1 MGFLEKKAY
10 LVHQALGYL
19 PLSKYLQ
26 IITFQMNDCLSRAER
41 EDSDPL
47 GLKVKKVIKADMD
60 SMAYLVGQ
68 V

>member
-1 MGFLEKKAY
+1 
-10 LVHQALGYL
+10 
-19 PLSKYLQ
+19 
-26 IITFQMNDCLSRAER
+26 MNDYLFRAER

-47 GLKVKKVIKADMD
+47 GLKVKRVIKVDMD